1 MVSADLTPLES
12 AVLEKLLAHTGEPFD
27 TIRAQLDH
35 ASVASREFTGVG
47 FLTRFAIQPDAVVRR
62 DLPAGELSGVGAEIA
77 GLADG
82 AGFLLFIRDGVISF
96 LEGYTYGD
104 AVWPDEITSFSVFET
119 RAI

>member
-27 TIRAQLDH
+27 TIRTQLAH
-35 ASVASREFTGVG
+35 ASVSSRKFTGVG
-47 FLTRFAIQPDAVVRR
+47 FFTHFAIQPGAAIRR
-62 DLPAGELSGVGAEIA
+62 DLSSAELSGVGAKVA
-77 GLADG
+77 GISDG
-82 AGFLLFIRDGVISF
+82 AGFLLFIRDGVVSF

-104 AVWPDEITSFSVFET
+104 AAWPDHITSFSVFET